1 MDSDKKSGTE
11 TTEFVP
17 ETPSW
22 AETEEKKEGWKYI
35 PGPLGNLYGVPCAK
49 ETFMNSIIACLVSG
63 VGYNLATSKSPKL
76 FAWGVTT
83 VVYFGTWI
91 SCRYNH
97 RKKTIE
103 ANKLQ
108 HAMASYHYLEGTE
121 ESQKM
126 DQEWLDK
133 NDSEKRKRSKRIIQ
147 GTIPEEQ

>member
-1 MDSDKKSGTE
+1 MIV
-11 TTEFVP
+11 VP
-17 ETPSW
+17 SRVIFKPKPS
-22 AETEEKKEGWKYI
+22 TKTSTHKVFSYVY
-35 PGPLGNLYGVPCAK
+35 LG
-49 ETFMNSIIACLVSG
+49 
-63 VGYNLATSKSPKL
+63 
-76 FAWGVTT
+76 
-83 VVYFGTWI
+83 
-91 SCRYNH
+91 
-97 RKKTIE
+97 TIE

>member
-91 SCRYNH
+91 TCRYNH
-97 RKKTIE
+97 RKRKSIS
-103 ANKLQ
+103 KLVHIDCSFNHVSRTKQ
-108 HAMASYHYLEGTE
+108 ASIKFFICIFRNY
-121 ESQKM
+121 
-126 DQEWLDK
+126 
-133 NDSEKRKRSKRIIQ
+133 
-147 GTIPEEQ
+147 

>member
-17 ETPSW
+17 ETPAW
-22 AETEEKKEGWKYI
+22 AEIEEKKEGWKYI

-91 SCRYNH
+91 SCRYNY
-97 RKKTIE
+97 R
-103 ANKLQ
+103 
-108 HAMASYHYLEGTE
+108 
-121 ESQKM
+121 
-126 DQEWLDK
+126 
-133 NDSEKRKRSKRIIQ
+133 KRKSLSKLFHIEGLSYASNKTSTHNVFICIFRNY
-147 GTIPEEQ
+147 